1 MLSINNLSVS
11 IGNVNILRKINVK
24 VPDKKLIGL
33 IGRNG
38 AGKTTLMRTIIGLL
52 HHNKGEIFFEN
63 QELLASTAAF
73 QRANLGIGYMPED
86 RRLVPELS
94 VKENILVAAWATKQ
108 NSPDKKLGHIYQM
121 IPELCELSER
131 KASLLSGGQQKLVSL
146 ARALIAGDKL
156 LLLDEP
162 FEGVAPVLAQ
172 RLVELIADL
181 KQFGASII
189 LSESDLS
196 HSRDLL
202 DDIYLMDRGEI
213 IIPETA

>member
-52 HHNKGEIFFEN
+52 HHNQGEIFFEN

-108 NSPDKKLGHIYQM
+108 NSPDKKGH
-121 IPELCELSER
+121 LSF
-131 KASLLSGGQQKLVSL
+131 S
-146 ARALIAGDKL
+146 
-156 LLLDEP
+156 
-162 FEGVAPVLAQ
+162 
-172 RLVELIADL
+172 
-181 KQFGASII
+181 
-189 LSESDLS
+189 
-196 HSRDLL
+196 
-202 DDIYLMDRGEI
+202 
-213 IIPETA
+213 